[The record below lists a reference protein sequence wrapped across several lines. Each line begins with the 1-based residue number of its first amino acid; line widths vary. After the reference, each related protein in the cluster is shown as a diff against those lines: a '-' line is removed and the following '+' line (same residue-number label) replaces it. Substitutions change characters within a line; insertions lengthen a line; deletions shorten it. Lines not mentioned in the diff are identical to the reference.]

1 MKIKIPTECPCC
13 NSKLEL
19 VKDQLFCRNKSCEAQ
34 TAKRVE
40 HFCKTLGIKGM
51 GAKTI
56 EKLELGDITE
66 IFYLDKQ
73 EITTKLNSEKIAEK
87 LLDEIDKSKSAPLAI
102 VLASFSIPLMGSTA
116 SNKLCTII
124 STIDDINLDSCKK
137 AGLGDKVTYN
147 LLNWLETEFTEMK
160 QFLPFSFRNKIPVT
174 ININK
179 QNICITGKLS
189 SFKTKAEA
197 YSILKEHGFNISE
210 TVNKSLSYLVDEE
223 DNNSSKRKK
232 ADQLGIKII
241 TNLQTFLREYI
252 ND

>member
-19 VKDQLFCRNKSCEAQ
+19 VKDQLFCRNKACEAQ

-73 EITTKLNSEKIAEK
+73 EVAIQLNSEKVAEK
-87 LLDEIDKSKSAPLAI
+87 LLDEIDKSKLAPLNI

-116 SNKLCTII
+116 SNKLCRVI

-147 LLNWLETEFTEMK
+147 LINWLETEFTEMK
-160 QFLPFSFRNKIPVT
+160 RFLPFSFRNETPVT
-174 ININK
+174 DNTNK
-179 QNICITGKLS
+179 KIICITGKLS

-197 YSILKEHGFNISE
+197 YKILTEHGFNISE
-210 TVNKSLSYLVDEE
+210 TVSKSVSYLVDEE

-241 TNLQTFLREYI
+241 TNLETFLREHI

>member
-73 EITTKLNSEKIAEK
+73 EIAVQLNSEKVAEK
-87 LLDEIDKSKSAPLAI
+87 LLDEIVKSKSAPLNI

-116 SNKLCTII
+116 SNKLCTVI
-124 STIDDINLDSCKK
+124 SRIEDINLDSCKK

-147 LLNWLETEFTEMK
+147 LLNWLETEFIEMK
-160 QFLPFSFRNKIPVT
+160 PFLPFSFRNEIPVT
-174 ININK
+174 NNINK

-197 YSILKEHGFNISE
+197 YNILIENGFNISE

>member
-19 VKDQLFCRNKSCEAQ
+19 VKDQLFCRNKACEAQ

-73 EITTKLNSEKIAEK
+73 EVAIQLNSEKVAEK
-87 LLDEIDKSKSAPLAI
+87 LLDEIDKSKLAPLNI

-116 SNKLCTII
+116 SNKLCRVI

-147 LLNWLETEFTEMK
+147 LINWLETEFTEMK
-160 QFLPFSFRNKIPVT
+160 RFLPFSFRNETPVT
-174 ININK
+174 DNTNK
-179 QNICITGKLS
+179 QIICITGKLS

-197 YSILKEHGFNISE
+197 YKILTEHGFNISE
-210 TVNKSLSYLVDEE
+210 TVSKSVSYLVDEE

-241 TNLQTFLREYI
+241 TNLETFLREHI

>member
-13 NSKLEL
+13 NFKLEL
-19 VKDQLFCRNKSCEAQ
+19 VKDQLFCRNKACEAQ
-34 TAKRVE
+34 TLKRVE

-56 EKLELGDITE
+56 EKLELNDITE
-66 IFYLDKQ
+66 IFYLDKEEVAVQ
-73 EITTKLNSEKIAEK
+73 LNSEKIAEK
-87 LLDEIDKSKSAPLAI
+87 LIEEIDKSRNAPLNL

-116 SNKLCTII
+116 SDKLCKVI
-124 STIDDINLDSCKK
+124 SSIEDINLDSCKK

-147 LLNWLETEFTEMK
+147 LLNWLETEFAEIK
-160 QFLPFSFRNKIPVT
+160 KFLPFSFRNETSVIDNT
-174 ININK
+174 NK
-179 QNICITGKLS
+179 HSVCITGKLS

-197 YSILKEHGFNISE
+197 YKILIEHGFIISE
-210 TVNKSLSYLVDEE
+210 SVNKSVSYLVDEE

-241 TNLQTFLREYI
+241 TNLETFLREHI

>member
-19 VKDQLFCRNKSCEAQ
+19 VKDQLFCRNKACEAQ

-73 EITTKLNSEKIAEK
+73 EVAIQLNSEKVAEK
-87 LLDEIDKSKSAPLAI
+87 LLDEIDKSKLAPLNI

-116 SNKLCTII
+116 SNKLCRVI

-147 LLNWLETEFTEMK
+147 LINWLETEFTEMK
-160 QFLPFSFRNKIPVT
+160 RFLPFSFRNETPVADNT
-174 ININK
+174 NK
-179 QNICITGKLS
+179 EIICITGKLS

-197 YSILKEHGFNISE
+197 YKILTEHGFNISE
-210 TVNKSLSYLVDEE
+210 TVS
-223 DNNSSKRKK
+223 
-232 ADQLGIKII
+232 
-241 TNLQTFLREYI
+241 
-252 ND
+252 